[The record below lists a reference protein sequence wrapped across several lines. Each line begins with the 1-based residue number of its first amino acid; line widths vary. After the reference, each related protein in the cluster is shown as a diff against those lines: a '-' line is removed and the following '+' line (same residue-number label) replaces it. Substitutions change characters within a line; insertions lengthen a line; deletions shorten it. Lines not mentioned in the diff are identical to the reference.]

1 MQSFSLDAMIDVQT
15 LPPTGALIG
24 RLDTSETERA
34 ELALRFGYL
43 SVDSLG
49 AELWIKRAA
58 KGAWDVRGK
67 LHADITQAC
76 IVTGDPVSESVD
88 FEIEERYVLASVPE
102 DEIVVD
108 LGDAEPLVNGCID
121 LGEMVAQM
129 LALSATAWP
138 RSEGAPDNFRAG
150 EDGKTHPFA
159 GLSSLKSPEK

>member
-1 MQSFSLDAMIDVQT
+1 MQSFSLDAMIDAN
-15 LPPTGALIG
+15 PAANRGADREARHKRDG
-24 RLDTSETERA
+24 TA

-43 SVDSLG
+43 SVDALG
-49 AELWIKRAA
+49 ADLRIKRAA

-138 RSEGAPDNFRAG
+138 RSEVALTIFAQERT
-150 EDGKTHPFA
+150 GKPILLPAFQLEIT
-159 GLSSLKSPEK
+159 

>member
-1 MQSFSLDAMIDVQT
+1 MQSFSLNAMINIQT
-15 LPPTGALIG
+15 LPSTGALIG
-24 RLDTSETERA
+24 RLDTNETERA

-43 SVDSLG
+43 SVDVLSADLRI
-49 AELWIKRAA
+49 ERAA

-76 IVTGDPVSESVD
+76 VVTGNPVSESVD
-88 FEIEERYVLASVPE
+88 FEIEERYVLASIPK

-121 LGEMVAQM
+121 LGEMVAQT

-138 RSEGAPDNFRAG
+138 RSEGAPDNFREA
-150 EDGKTHPFA
+150 EDWNTHPFA